1 MNLTNSNIP
10 VMSFP
15 PSSSGGLH
23 ASVTVSCVA
32 PGYCNGPFGALGQL
46 TTDTYMSAESF
57 PDEFDAVIVYLPA
70 SLRVELSTL
79 SLVKL
84 LPVTD
89 YG

>member
-1 MNLTNSNIP
+1 
-10 VMSFP
+10 MSLP
-15 PSSSGGLH
+15 PSSSGALQ
-23 ASVTVSCVA
+23 ASVTVSCVT
-32 PGYCNGPFGALGQL
+32 PGYCKGPCGALGQL

-57 PDEFDAVIVYLPA
+57 PELFDAVMVYFPA

-89 YG
+89 YGQL

>member
-1 MNLTNSNIP
+1 MIIDIP
-10 VMSFP
+10 VISLP
-15 PSSSGGLH
+15 PSSSGALQ
-23 ASVTVSCVA
+23 ASATVSCVV
-32 PGYCNGPFGALGQL
+32 PRYCKGPCGALGQL

-57 PDEFDAVIVYLPA
+57 PDVFDAVTVYFPA

-89 YG
+89 YK